1 MICSTIGFDPHE
13 TQSRHMNKSQLVDAA
28 AQKASMTKKDVN
40 MALDALLEAITEAI
54 AGNDKVTLV
63 GFGTF
68 EAKLRQA
75 REGRNPSSGESIT
88 IPSRMMP
95 KFSPGKALKDAVEAE
110 AA

>member
-1 MICSTIGFDPHE
+1 
-13 TQSRHMNKSQLVDAA
+13 
-28 AQKASMTKKDVN
+28 